1 MTEQHEDEMRGWR
14 SRLNSD
20 ESTKAVAVDLL
31 TAYGVSERARLQA
44 LQHIV
49 ELEAR
54 MARIRDKLHTMQG
67 LLDREVWG

>member
-1 MTEQHEDEMRGWR
+1 MTEQHEDEMKGWR
-14 SRLNSD
+14 SRLDSD
-20 ESTKAVAVDLL
+20 ESAKAVAVDLL

-44 LQHIV
+44 LRHIV